1 MTVAGT
7 DVAVTR
13 DVGRA
18 DPAEHQ
24 ARVRRRPTR
33 VRAVQIYT
41 PAGPEQRFK
50 KMTMTDLDAILA
62 GDVRAAARL
71 MRDLDDRRP
80 GALAALKALFP
91 HTGKAYVVGITGNPG
106 AGKSTVVDALIAHYR
121 AAGERVGVV
130 AVDPTS
136 PFSGGA
142 ILGDRIRMQ
151 RHALDPGVFIR
162 SLATR
167 GHLGGLSRSTF
178 DVAHVLDA
186 MGFERILIET
196 VGVGQDEVDVMRAA
210 HTTVVVTVP
219 GLGDDIQA
227 IKAGL
232 LEVADVL
239 VVNKADREGADR
251 TERDLMHMLDL
262 RAGERTRR
270 RDRADDRDA
279 RHGERLRDRRA
290 RRGDRGT
297 SRRARGRGRAPRR
310 VPTARATRAA
320 RGSWCARCSPIARRT
335 AIAQRAGRVRAMP
348 SRSTAAIR
356 GRIAEEL
363 VGVVCRSRV
372 APDHGRAT
380 DSGCSSRRPVC

>member
-1 MTVAGT
+1 MTT
-7 DVAVTR
+7 N
-13 DVGRA
+13 
-18 DPAEHQ
+18 
-24 ARVRRRPTR
+24 
-33 VRAVQIYT
+33 I
-41 PAGPEQRFK
+41 
-50 KMTMTDLDAILA
+50 DAILK

-80 GALAALKALFP
+80 DAMESLKQLFP

-106 AGKSTVVDALIAHYR
+106 AGKSTVVDAMIAHYR
-121 AAGERVGVV
+121 AAGERVGVI

-151 RHALDPGVFIR
+151 RHALDPDVFIR

-186 MGFERILIET
+186 MGYTRILIET
-196 VGVGQDEVDVMRAA
+196 VGVGQDEVEVMRAA

-262 RAGERTRR
+262 RT
-270 RDRADDRDA
+270 
-279 RHGERLRDRRA
+279 
-290 RRGDRGT
+290 GDRKDVEIVRTIATRGAAEG
-297 SRRARGRGRAPRR
+297 SGIAELAKAIEAHRERAWTGSAAEERAA
-310 VPTARATRAA
+310 ARASAQLAELVRALLADRAA
-320 RGSWCARCSPIARRT
+320 RAMAARGGLGEIARAVAERRQDPWT
-335 AIAQRAGRVRAMP
+335 
-348 SRSTAAIR
+348 
-356 GRIAEEL
+356 IAEEL
-363 VGVVCRSRV
+363 V
-372 APDHGRAT
+372 AT
-380 DSGCSSRRPVC
+380 L